1 MAASEPTMKPYR
13 TGWIWAILTF
23 FLVTGTVA
31 SAFVVYGLTD
41 LWPSG
46 AHLDAA
52 LAVGLGLL
60 VAILS
65 LLFLAGLL
73 YRIDRLRGVPHRRV
87 ELFE

>member
-1 MAASEPTMKPYR
+1 MAASSPIRPYR
-13 TGWIWAILTF
+13 TGWIWAILTL
-23 FLVTGTVA
+23 FLITGTVA
-31 SAFVVYGLTD
+31 AAFVVYGLTD

-46 AHLDAA
+46 AHLAA
-52 LAVGLGLL
+52 LLAVGLGL
-60 VAILS
+60 VGAVLS